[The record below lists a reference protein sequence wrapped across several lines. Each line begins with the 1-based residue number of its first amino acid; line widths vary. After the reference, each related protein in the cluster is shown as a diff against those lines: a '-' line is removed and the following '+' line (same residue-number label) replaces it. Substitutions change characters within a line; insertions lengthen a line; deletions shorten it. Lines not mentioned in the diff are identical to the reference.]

1 MQTRDFNFEVKMGG
15 NVAKAIHQSGAPAIL
30 ELAGE
35 MLGIQGAPPFSDQQ
49 LSAAGVSRQLLE
61 GVQTGLTSQLH
72 TIPNSRSS
80 ITLRLNI
87 REEDV
92 SPRGSESPDYETQYT
107 RASVKYSTFAGTG
120 SGGLQNGGGKIGAH
134 FTAGVGYERSEV
146 IGEVISENQAGENY
160 VLRNAAS
167 YEDHPRFSAWAG
179 GHRDAVA
186 DIFRSSN
193 YDNNIPD
200 DAQITVDGVTWNAQQ
215 IRQFRAD
222 LGDST
227 GITMSRARF
236 SKLTQI
242 MWQLERNAHRVSQAN

>member
-1 MQTRDFNFEVKMGG
+1 MYDATSGEHRGNTTVRTTTAYGEFGASISDVGSVNVRAEVQWKDIQRSQPLNTMQTRDFNFEVKMGG

-160 VLRNAAS
+160 GLRNAAS
-167 YEDHPRFSAWAG
+167 YEDHPRPRVG
-179 GHRDAVA
+179 
-186 DIFRSSN
+186 RSSRRSGG
-193 YDNNIPD
+193 YLP
-200 DAQITVDGVTWNAQQ
+200 
-215 IRQFRAD
+215 
-222 LGDST
+222 
-227 GITMSRARF
+227 
-236 SKLTQI
+236 
-242 MWQLERNAHRVSQAN
+242 